1 VDVVLHW
8 HPGDPNSVNN
18 GGMLAVTSA
27 KFTFHG
33 MAAHAAMA
41 PGRGRSALDA
51 VMLRGN
57 GIEFMREHVPT
68 NS

>member
-1 VDVVLHW
+1 VDAVPHW

-33 MAAHAAMA
+33 IAAHAAMA
-41 PGRGRSALDA
+41 PERSRSALDA
-51 VMLRGN
+51 VMLMGN
-57 GIEFMREHVPT
+57 GIAFMREHVPS